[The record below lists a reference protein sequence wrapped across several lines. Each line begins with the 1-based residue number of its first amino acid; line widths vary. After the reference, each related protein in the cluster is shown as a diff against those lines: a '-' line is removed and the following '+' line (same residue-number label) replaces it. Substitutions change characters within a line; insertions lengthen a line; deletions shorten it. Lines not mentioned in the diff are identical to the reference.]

1 MNLSFEQENSI
12 GFRCVLDM
20 LDPYSP
26 YGEQLR
32 RELRPKSPSQ
42 RDQLELELSNLEKLK
57 TAMPDN
63 RELFAAVSRSLM
75 AFKDVRRSVSRVMT
89 LSCGVVEMFELK
101 RFLLNLQKLSIAYSK
116 LNGLVGLSGIE
127 IRPIPAA
134 LAILDPEGTGT
145 PTFHVSERL
154 SRELYDIRTEKRE
167 LELILRELTGEE
179 RAAAMEQRNLVAARE
194 EREEERLLME
204 LCGKLKPYVQEM
216 TDNIR
221 AVAVLDLTLAKARL
235 ALCYPAV
242 RPSFTSGELKL
253 CGMTNPKISDAL
265 KESGAAF
272 TPIDISLDKGT
283 AVITGANMGGKSV
296 AILTLALN
304 VYLAHCG
311 MFCFAKSAKIPLFD
325 AVYLIAEEAQDSR
338 NGLSSF
344 GAEVVRLNS
353 ALSGCPKDGLSL
365 LLFDEPA
372 RGTNPSEGARIV
384 EGVLRYLQDKPVVA
398 LFATHFDGAARYAGR
413 HYRVKGLSGL
423 DRDALKDAL
432 SASGAVG
439 VDAIRRVM
447 DYGLIPVGAG
457 DPVPKDALT
466 ICALLGMDKELLS
479 EIQRNYDT
487 EK

>member
-167 LELILRELTGEE
+167 LEL
-179 RAAAMEQRNLVAARE
+179 
-194 EREEERLLME
+194 
-204 LCGKLKPYVQEM
+204 
-216 TDNIR
+216 
-221 AVAVLDLTLAKARL
+221 TLS
-235 ALCYPAV
+235 P
-242 RPSFTSGELKL
+242 
-253 CGMTNPKISDAL
+253 
-265 KESGAAF
+265 
-272 TPIDISLDKGT
+272 
-283 AVITGANMGGKSV
+283 
-296 AILTLALN
+296 
-304 VYLAHCG
+304 
-311 MFCFAKSAKIPLFD
+311 
-325 AVYLIAEEAQDSR
+325 
-338 NGLSSF
+338 
-344 GAEVVRLNS
+344 
-353 ALSGCPKDGLSL
+353 
-365 LLFDEPA
+365 PA
-372 RGTNPSEGARIV
+372 RSARRSV
-384 EGVLRYLQDKPVVA
+384 CSWS
-398 LFATHFDGAARYAGR
+398 FAG
-413 HYRVKGLSGL
+413 S
-423 DRDALKDAL
+423 
-432 SASGAVG
+432 
-439 VDAIRRVM
+439 
-447 DYGLIPVGAG
+447 
-457 DPVPKDALT
+457 
-466 ICALLGMDKELLS
+466 
-479 EIQRNYDT
+479 
-487 EK
+487 